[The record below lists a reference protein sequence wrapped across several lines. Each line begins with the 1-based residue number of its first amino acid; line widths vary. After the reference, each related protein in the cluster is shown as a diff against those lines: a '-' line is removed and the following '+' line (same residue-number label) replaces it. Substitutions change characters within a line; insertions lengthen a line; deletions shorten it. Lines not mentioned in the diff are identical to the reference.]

1 MRKKEIISHLY
12 QNTDGDWAI
21 QSNEDH
27 QKGVARLAKR
37 FAGDFNMSSWGE
49 VLGFLHDK
57 GKEKKAFQEYINKVS
72 GLAPNI
78 TVSGNKDHAYV
89 GALVAKLLYPRLH
102 LLLDNIIM
110 GHHRGLYDMDE
121 CMSKLNEESIPDE
134 IDVRPLGIE
143 LKPPTIRHKEDAHH
157 LIRMLY
163 SCLVDADFL
172 DTESFMNPEQ
182 AKLRQQSWDMRDLLT
197 KLERHLANLS
207 SSAPKTLVN
216 DIRQY
221 VQQQCVQNSQGEQGF
236 YSLTVPTGGGKTLAS
251 VLWAL
256 HHAVNNG
263 LKRIIIGIPYTSI
276 IEQTAQTLK
285 SIFGEDSVLEHHSN
299 FDYEQVG
306 DWHTR
311 QSIKLA
317 TENWDYPII
326 VTTNVQLF
334 ESLFSNKPSHCR
346 KLHNIVNSVVIL
358 DEAQTL
364 PLEFLRPIV
373 DTLATLNRLFHS
385 SILFTT
391 ASQPTL
397 SGKIIGANYRTSF
410 QALPTI
416 KEIIPR
422 DANLHEKLR
431 RVSLDFND
439 TPKSPEEVAAMLAGH
454 NRVLC
459 IVNTRKDAKEIFE
472 HLPDD
477 ALKIHLSRMM
487 CPAHIK
493 EALRQ
498 IKQTLDTPSKKVR
511 VVATQLI
518 EAGVDVDFPVVY
530 RQEAGLDSILQA
542 AGRCNREG
550 KLTEATTYVFA
561 LDHPLPSGYIS
572 KSNNARCNMVGDF
585 DWFSQE
591 AMTEYFRQLY
601 ARCDNFDKCQVEHFL
616 YNNSMQ
622 FETIGNNFRLI
633 DDSTIPVVVNYR
645 SSMQQVE
652 VLKKQGISFKLLRQL
667 RQNSVSVRQGDFK
680 KLCEMGAI
688 DEIYDGIYV
697 IASPKCYHSEL
708 GLIIENQWLEETYI
722 I

>member
-1 MRKKEIISHLY
+1 MNKNEIISHLY
-12 QNTDGDWAI
+12 QNTNGEWVI

-27 QKGVARLAKR
+27 QNGVARLAKR
-37 FAGDFNMSSWGE
+37 FADDFDMPSWGE
-49 VLGFLHDK
+49 VLGLLHDK
-57 GKEKKAFQEYINKVS
+57 GKEKNAFQEYIRKVS
-72 GLAPNI
+72 GLKSDI

-89 GALVAKLLYPRLH
+89 GALVAKRLYPQLH
-102 LLLDNIIM
+102 FLIDNIIM

-121 CMSKLNEESIPDE
+121 CLSKLDEECIPEE
-134 IDVRPLGIE
+134 INVRPLGIE
-143 LKPPTIRHKEDAHH
+143 LIPPTIGHKEDVHH
-157 LIRMLY
+157 LTRMLY

-182 AKLRQQSWDMRDLLT
+182 AKLRQQSWDMRDLLK
-197 KLERHLANLS
+197 KLECYLASLS
-207 SSAPKTLVN
+207 SSAPKTRVN
-216 DIRQY
+216 EIRQY
-221 VQQQCVQNSQGEQGF
+221 VQQQCVKISHGEQGY

-251 VLWAL
+251 ILWAL
-256 HHAVNNG
+256 HHAVQNG

-276 IEQTAQTLK
+276 IEQTALTLK
-285 SIFGEDSVLEHHSN
+285 GIFGDDCVLEHHSN
-299 FDYEQVG
+299 FDYEQVS
-306 DWHTR
+306 DWHAR
-311 QSIKLA
+311 QSMKLA

-346 KLHNIVNSVVIL
+346 KLHNIANSVIIL

-373 DTLATLNRLFHS
+373 DTLATLKRMLHT

-397 SGKIIGANYRTSF
+397 SGKIIGANYRASF

-416 KEIIPR
+416 KEIIPLE
-422 DANLHEKLR
+422 ANLHEKLR

-439 TPKSPEEVAAMLAGH
+439 TPKSPEEVAVMLASH

-459 IVNTRKDAKEIFE
+459 IVNTRKDAKAIFE

-477 ALKIHLSRMM
+477 AVNIHLSRMM

-498 IKQTLDTPSKKVR
+498 IKQILETPGKKLR

-550 KLTEATTYVFA
+550 KLKEATTYVFA

-572 KSNNARCNMVGDF
+572 KSNNARCNMVGNF
-585 DWFSQE
+585 DWFSPD
-591 AMTEYFRQLY
+591 AMKEYFRQLH
-601 ARCDNFDKCQVEHFL
+601 ARCDNFDICQVEQLL
-616 YNNSMQ
+616 YNSSMQ
-622 FETIGNNFRLI
+622 FETIGNTFRLI
-633 DDSTIPVVVNYR
+633 NDSTIPVIVNYG

-652 VLKKQGISFKLLRQL
+652 VLKNQGISYKLLRQL
-667 RQNSVSVRQGDFK
+667 RQNSVSVRQSDFK
-680 KLCEMGAI
+680 KLCETGAI
-688 DEIYDGIYV
+688 DEIYDGIFV
-697 IASPKCYHSEL
+697 IASPNCYHREL
-708 GLIIENQWLEETYI
+708 GLIIKNQWLEETFI